1 MFVCVCVGVCGCVY
15 FREYT
20 RLLPVGEYV
29 CGYVEMFLYMHTACL
44 GVFIQ
49 TCMCVYIYI
58 YTQRWSVCVY
68 IVRKERPCFG
78 RAVLPVFRGLP
89 ISTPSPRHYQVTFG
103 SEGTKVRR
111 PVHARHVEPVPRSH
125 CANLDEKYGLDK
137 QSSYYGLYKMG
148 SSPWSDSAARCRFS
162 RNLLASTSRSRADK
176 QEMG

>member
-1 MFVCVCVGVCGCVY
+1 MRVCGCVY

-68 IVRKERPCFG
+68 IGIFACILAYMHTAVVYVDTHGVRLC
-78 RAVLPVFRGLP
+78 VY
-89 ISTPSPRHYQVTFG
+89 RHACVC
-103 SEGTKVRR
+103 V
-111 PVHARHVEPVPRSH
+111 
-125 CANLDEKYGLDK
+125 
-137 QSSYYGLYKMG
+137 
-148 SSPWSDSAARCRFS
+148 
-162 RNLLASTSRSRADK
+162 
-176 QEMG
+176 